1 MRENKRECE
10 RDRKRERQGMRE
22 SEREREEAKL
32 ELKSP
37 FKTLYYYGYVQARVG
52 NNMHGFNANKPK
64 VFAPRIPSLI
74 VHVAVLNVNT
84 LNSSSNSI

>member
-1 MRENKRECE
+1 
-10 RDRKRERQGMRE
+10 MRE

-37 FKTLYYYGYVQARVG
+37 FKTLYYYGYVYARVG

-64 VFAPRIPSLI
+64 VTYSHLEYL
-74 VHVAVLNVNT
+74 V
-84 LNSSSNSI
+84 